1 MNIPARDMPDRIPA
15 RKLSDITLP
24 ADTYNADFQL
34 TDRYQAFSTEL
45 IRLSLL
51 GIAGYGFLIANVV
64 LKSDENLNI
73 LAGQS
78 MALGAGVVFLGLTT
92 ALALAHRFFSTG
104 CLAYQI
110 SILRTLTRLDGS
122 HWTAEEREASQLP
135 PPEAVAC
142 QLFALEG
149 ALFVHFPIT
158 QTVSSGESRFLVHA
172 PLASA
177 RTGGSALRPAR
188 PC

>member
-122 HWTAEEREASQLP
+122 HWTAEEREANEQRLNRERREQLRKLRFCHLCLMTSAASLVAG
-135 PPEAVAC
+135 AVCVVYVFAAV
-142 QLFALEG
+142 LFG
-149 ALFVHFPIT
+149 
-158 QTVSSGESRFLVHA
+158 
-172 PLASA
+172 LA
-177 RTGGSALRPAR
+177 
-188 PC
+188 